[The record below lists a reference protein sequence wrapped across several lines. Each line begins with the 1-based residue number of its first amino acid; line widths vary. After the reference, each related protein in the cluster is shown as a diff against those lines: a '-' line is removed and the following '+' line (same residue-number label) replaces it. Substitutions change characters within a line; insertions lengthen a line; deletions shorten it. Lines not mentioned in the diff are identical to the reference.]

1 MDTNLLPIAIA
12 VFLTSSLLVVGIYMV
27 LVDIADRRESRKK
40 PTPLPVKQQMEV
52 AATLDAAS
60 NSLNTRESDASNRWE
75 AFSLWVEQS
84 GMRLNPF
91 SLLVVSGV
99 LGLVSAVTVS
109 VLLFTW
115 WSPLLAFAL
124 TAPLPFLMVAFER
137 YRRSDTM
144 RSQLPDALDLMS
156 RMLRAGQTIPQALS
170 GVADEF
176 DAPIA
181 DEFGYCYEQQNLG
194 LSTEASMY
202 EMARRTGVLELRI
215 LVVAL
220 TIHRQ
225 TGGNLSELLDN
236 LAIVI
241 RERYRIQG
249 QIKSLTAD
257 GRMQA
262 AILLALPPILLVAL
276 SVLNSDYITILFQF
290 PWLLVGMFAFEL
302 FGAIWLHKIVSFD
315 F

>member
-1 MDTNLLPIAIA
+1 MDTTLLPIAIA
-12 VFLTSSLLVVGIYMV
+12 AFFTVALLVVGIYFV
-27 LVDIADRRESRKK
+27 IIDFTERKQGGQANPVPIK
-40 PTPLPVKQQMEV
+40 PTLETTS
-52 AATLDAAS
+52 TLDAAT
-60 NSLNTRESDASNRWE
+60 NSLTNRTSDATTRWE

-84 GMRLNPF
+84 GMRLNPVALLTM
-91 SLLVVSGV
+91 SLV
-99 LGLVSAVTVS
+99 LGTVSAVAVTVF
-109 VLLFTW
+109 LFMW
-115 WSPLLAFAL
+115 WAPLVAFAL
-124 TAPLPFLMVAFER
+124 TAPLPFGMVAFER
-137 YRRSDTM
+137 YRRTDQL

-176 DAPIA
+176 QAPIA

-236 LAIVI
+236 LAKVI

-262 AILLALPPILLVAL
+262 AILLALPPILLIAL
-276 SVLNSDYITILFQF
+276 SVLNTEYITILYQF
-290 PWLLVGMFAFEL
+290 PWLLLGMFAFEL
-302 FGAIWLHKIVSFD
+302 FGALWLHKIVSFD